1 MGFGAVV
8 SCILLV
14 IDVVIM
20 GIGARNV
27 VRAYGSL
34 RWPRVPGVV
43 ARSESGTETVFNDRE
58 VLTRRD
64 YLQDGYAT
72 MYVAHI
78 RFGYSV
84 RGQNYSTDQLHFGQ
98 TVSSGNSSEAQ
109 LRLFKYP
116 LGSAVTVS
124 YNPAN
129 PSIAT
134 VEPGL
139 TRDLFYVPG
148 AALGFMIPAIM
159 SLLFLYGAK
168 DGVSAGGSPAE
179 GLKNMILPIFLIFS
193 GVFMALGLMMITAG
207 IVNLWHANEST
218 NWPSAPGQI
227 VYGRINLDDPTHQV
241 KADGV
246 NLVAHKEKGVT
257 VIYKYSAGGK
267 PRFSNRRLFGQVPD
281 NQTDW
286 AEALGN
292 FYSLGKE
299 VPVFYDPRDQDR
311 AVLTP
316 GIAREAMILPGFGA
330 GVLLFSLV
338 ILAIVINLRKSGAF

>member
-1 MGFGAVV
+1 MGFGVV
-8 SCILLV
+8 VTCILLL

-20 GIGARNV
+20 SIGVRNV

-34 RWPRVPGVV
+34 RWPRVPGIV
-43 ARSESGTETVFNDRE
+43 ARSESGTETTFNDRE
-58 VLTRRD
+58 PLTRRD

-84 RGQNYSTDQLHFGQ
+84 SGRNYSTDQLHFGQ
-98 TVSSGNSSEAQ
+98 IVSSGDSSEAQ

-129 PSIAT
+129 PSIGV

-139 TRDLFYVPG
+139 TRDLFYIPG
-148 AALGFMIPAIM
+148 AALVFMIPAIM
-159 SLLFLYGAK
+159 ILLSLYGEK
-168 DGVSAGGSPAE
+168 SGVSAGGSAAE
-179 GLKNMILPIFLIFS
+179 GLKNMIVPIFLIFS

-207 IVNLWHANEST
+207 IVNLWRAHEST

-227 VYGRINLDDPTHQV
+227 VYGRINEDDPAQQV

-246 NLVAHKEKGVT
+246 NLVAHKEKGVI

-299 VPVFYDPRDQDR
+299 VPVFYDPMDQDR

-330 GVLLFSLV
+330 GVFVFSLV
-338 ILAIVINLRKSGAF
+338 ILAIVLNLRKSGAF

>member
-1 MGFGAVV
+1 
-8 SCILLV
+8 
-14 IDVVIM
+14 
-20 GIGARNV
+20 
-27 VRAYGSL
+27 
-34 RWPRVPGVV
+34 
-43 ARSESGTETVFNDRE
+43 
-58 VLTRRD
+58 
-64 YLQDGYAT
+64 
-72 MYVAHI
+72 
-78 RFGYSV
+78 
-84 RGQNYSTDQLHFGQ
+84 
-98 TVSSGNSSEAQ
+98 
-109 LRLFKYP
+109 
-116 LGSAVTVS
+116 
-124 YNPAN
+124 
-129 PSIAT
+129 
-134 VEPGL
+134 
-139 TRDLFYVPG
+139 
-148 AALGFMIPAIM
+148 MIPAIM